1 MSLTREAAQEIMT
14 DADLGRALLTIARS
28 AIGAELGLR
37 RNAEPSHA
45 ALAQPAATF
54 VTLKHAGEL
63 RGCIGSLKPVRP
75 LGVDVRENAMA
86 AAFRDPR
93 FPPLAVVEFEATSVE
108 VSLLSADERVE
119 VRDEADLL
127 ARLRPGVD
135 GLVIEYGRQR
145 ATFLPQVWESLP
157 AARDF
162 LAALKRKAGLPADF
176 WSPQLNVSRYGVT
189 KWTESEFIPSEQAR

>member
-1 MSLTREAAQEIMT
+1 MTATGKAAQAIMT
-14 DADLGRALLTIARS
+14 DSDLGRTLLTIARS

-37 RNAEPSHA
+37 SSADASHA

-54 VTLKHAGEL
+54 VTLKLDDEL
-63 RGCIGSLKPVRP
+63 RGCIGSLKPMRP
-75 LGVDVRENAMA
+75 LAVDVRENAIA

-108 VSLLSADERVE
+108 VSLLSADERID
-119 VRDEADLL
+119 VRDEEDLL
-127 ARLRPGVD
+127 AQLRPGVD
-135 GLVIEYGRQR
+135 GLVIEYGFHR

-162 LAALKRKAGLPADF
+162 LAALKRKAGLPVDF
-176 WSPQLNVSRYGVT
+176 WSAQLSVSRYGVT
-189 KWTESEFIPSEQAR
+189 KWQESEFLTSEQTR